1 MSEENGRGIWGRVAA
16 AGEPRSE
23 LAAQLI
29 RELDEGLDVLD
40 SVEPAVTFFGGARIE
55 RQDPYYAYAEQMGRL
70 LADYKI
76 PPRTGAGPGIMWA
89 VPQGFRKHLAAPGKG
104 GGPSVKHRCGEGP
117 QPLTQGFNIVLPFEQ
132 QVNPAIDVSM
142 ELAHFPTRKLMLY
155 RNALGLVIFPGG
167 FGTLDELLEV
177 WRLKAAGSLDFPVVL
192 FGQEFWKPLED
203 ALHVAHKNYPHLA
216 LSDESFR
223 LISCTDDVQEAIDRV
238 TADEACRTSEEPLHQ
253 MGHRIARELMEGL
266 DFLESLEPAVTVL
279 GGSRLRKADR
289 VIEMAEQLA
298 CDLAQEGVPTR
309 AAGPG
314 QLSVALAR
322 GGHRGRSHFPQQ
334 AFGVRRPDARN
345 LYGADRVHLVADR
358 LTHKVLLTENCRAL
372 VALPGGLGTLDELF
386 STLCQIQTR
395 TISHRQVVLM
405 GTDFWE
411 PIVDTIEAVM
421 LSGSRQ
427 TISAQDLDLVTLTDD
442 PAEAARIA
450 LAPPE
455 QLPPKRGR
463 G

>member
-1 MSEENGRGIWGRVAA
+1 MSEQNCRGIWGRVAA

-29 RELDEGLDVLD
+29 RELDEGLEVLGE
-40 SVEPAVTFFGGARIE
+40 VEPAVTFFGGARIE
-55 RQDPYYAYAEQMGRL
+55 PDDPYFGYAEKMGRL
-70 LADYKI
+70 LADHNI

-89 VPQGFRKHLAAPGKG
+89 VPQGFRNQTPDGGKRNQR
-104 GGPSVKHRCGEGP
+104 PVKRQRGEGP

-132 QVNPAIDVSM
+132 KVNPAIDVSM
-142 ELAHFPTRKLMLY
+142 ELVHFPTRKLMLY
-155 RNALGLVIFPGG
+155 QNALGLVIFPGG

-177 WRLKAAGSLDFPVVL
+177 WRLKAAGDLDFPVVL

-203 ALHVAHKNYPHLA
+203 ALCVAHKNYPHLA
-216 LSDESFR
+216 LGDECFD
-223 LISCTDDVQEAIDRV
+223 LLSCTDDPQEAIDRV
-238 TADEACRTSEEPLHQ
+238 TKKDACRTSNEPLHQ
-253 MGHRIARELMEGL
+253 MGHRIARELVEGL
-266 DFLESLEPAVTVL
+266 DFLESLRPAVTVL
-279 GGSRLRKADR
+279 GGSRLRKSDE
-289 VIEMAEQLA
+289 VLEMAEELA
-298 CDLAQEGVPTR
+298 CALAKEEVPTR

-322 GGHRGRSHFPQQ
+322 GGHRGRRHFPQQ

-358 LTHKVLLTENCRAL
+358 LTHKVLLTENSRAL

-386 STLCQIQTR
+386 STLCQVQTR
-395 TISHRQVVLM
+395 TISHRRVILM
-405 GTDFWE
+405 GTDFWQ
-411 PIVDTIEAVM
+411 PIVDTIETVM

-427 TISAQDLDLVTLTDD
+427 TISPQDLDLVTVTDD
-442 PAEAARIA
+442 PGEAARLA
-450 LAPPE
+450 LAPPKE
-455 QLPPKRGR
+455 LPSKTGR

>member
-1 MSEENGRGIWGRVAA
+1 MSKENCRGIWGQVAA

-29 RELDEGLDVLD
+29 RELDEGLEVLD
-40 SVEPAVTFFGGARIE
+40 AIEPAVTFFGGARIE
-55 RQDPYYAYAEQMGRL
+55 RDDPYYAHAEQMGQL
-70 LADYKI
+70 LADHNI

-89 VPQGFRKHLAAPGKG
+89 VPEGFRKQISEAGANKDRPAKRQRGQ
-104 GGPSVKHRCGEGP
+104 GP

-142 ELAHFPTRKLMLY
+142 ELVHFPTRKLMLY

-177 WRLKAAGSLDFPVVL
+177 WRLKAAGDLDFPVVL

-203 ALHVAHKNYPHLA
+203 ALRVAHKNYPHLA
-216 LSDESFR
+216 LADEDFD
-223 LISCTDDVQEAIDRV
+223 LVSCTDDPQEAIDRV
-238 TADEACRTSEEPLHQ
+238 LAEDACRESNEPLHQ
-253 MGHRIARELMEGL
+253 MGHRIARELVEGL
-266 DFLESLEPAVTVL
+266 NFLESLQPAVTVL
-279 GGSRLRKADR
+279 GGSRLRKNDD
-289 VIEMAEQLA
+289 VLEMAE
-298 CDLAQEGVPTR
+298 DLAYELAEEGVPTR

-322 GGHRGRSHFPQQ
+322 GGHRSRRHFPQQ

-345 LYGADRVHLVADR
+345 LYGADRVYLVADR
-358 LTHKVLLTENCRAL
+358 LTHKVLLTENSRAL
-372 VALPGGLGTLDELF
+372 VALPGALGTLDELF
-386 STLCQIQTR
+386 STLCQVQTR
-395 TISHRQVVLM
+395 TISHRRVVLM
-405 GTDFWE
+405 GTDFWQ
-411 PIVDTIEAVM
+411 PIVDTIEALM
-421 LSGSRQ
+421 LAGCRQ
-427 TISAQDLDLVTLTDD
+427 TISPEDLDLLTLTDD

-455 QLPPKRGR
+455 ELPSKTGR